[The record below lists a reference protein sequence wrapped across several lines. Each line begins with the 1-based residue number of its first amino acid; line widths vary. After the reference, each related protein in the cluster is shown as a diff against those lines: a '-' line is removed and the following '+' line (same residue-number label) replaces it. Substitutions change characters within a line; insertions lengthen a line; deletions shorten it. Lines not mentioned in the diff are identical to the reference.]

1 MKISMNSPAPAG
13 PQWECEASQE
23 EERSY
28 PDPEIKIVS
37 SSSVSV
43 DDLCVN
49 YQRNCNSP
57 KKNKST
63 R

>member
-49 YQRNCNSP
+49 YQRNCERS
-57 KKNKST
+57 
-63 R
+63 